1 MAALASK
8 LCGGKISSISEHL
21 KKIKP
26 VNGRLELI
34 RTLPN
39 EAKIFIDYA
48 HTPDALENVMTALV
62 KQFNKKI
69 TLVFGCGGER
79 DKSKR
84 KLMARVANNFCD
96 KIIVTD
102 DNPRNEIPSKI
113 RNEIFKYISSKNKFN
128 IGRRNKAIEYS
139 LVHSSYEEIIL
150 IAGKGHESIQDY
162 GKKKYFTSDKKIIKN
177 IKIKLYNRESQNIKN
192 ENSKLINSIVKN
204 KKTPFHGVKID
215 SRNCKKQNFY
225 LLQLRANTKMVMILL
240 RMQKKWSFLFYRI
253 KKYKI
258 KNYIKVKNS
267 FTFLNKLA
275 ILKRKILSAKI
286 IAITGSAG
294 KTSLKTILGKILSD
308 YGNTYYSPKSYN
320 NHYGVPLSLC
330 NLEINHKYGVFEIGM
345 NKPGEIEKLS
355 KIVKPKISVITNI
368 AEAHIENFKNLFG
381 IAKEKSQIISNT
393 EKNGTVILNR
403 DDKFFSFF
411 K

>member
-1 MAALASK
+1 
-8 LCGGKISSISEHL
+8 
-21 KKIKP
+21 
-26 VNGRLELI
+26 
-34 RTLPN
+34 
-39 EAKIFIDYA
+39 
-48 HTPDALENVMTALV
+48 
-62 KQFNKKI
+62 
-69 TLVFGCGGER
+69 
-79 DKSKR
+79 
-84 KLMARVANNFCD
+84 MARVANNFCD

-192 ENSKLINSIVKN
+192 ENSKLINSIVKKN

-215 SRNCKKQNFY
+215 SRNCKKQNLFV
-225 LLQLRANTKMVMILL
+225 AIKGKHKDGHDFIKDA
-240 RMQKKWSFLFYRI
+240 KKNGASYFI
-253 KKYKI
+253 GSKKYKI

-403 DDKFFSFF
+403 DDKFFSFLNEKAKKKEF
-411 K
+411 KSSLFWKT